1 MLNLLRAVRGTLLF
15 FIEVGGFYRHISAY
29 SRIECTP
36 SVETNLHYD
45 TYFMRTLHVRRFL
58 LPTLTGTAYFKLSLI
73 LQQGQMQD
81 EFLEPYGM
89 SFLTIRLE
97 FEPSE
102 ICFAHKRACTRSS
115 PAVATPRARPNS
127 ARRNWLIPQHGKS
140 SNQRCTAGAEF
151 GLQSK
156 RWWEQLLLWC
166 SVVGRR

>member
-15 FIEVGGFYRHISAY
+15 FIEVGGFYRHISAYSRIFYRHISAY

-58 LPTLTGTAYFKLSLI
+58 LPTLTDTAYFKLSLI

-115 PAVATPRARPNS
+115 PVVATPRARPN
-127 ARRNWLIPQHGKS
+127 
-140 SNQRCTAGAEF
+140 
-151 GLQSK
+151 
-156 RWWEQLLLWC
+156 
-166 SVVGRR
+166 